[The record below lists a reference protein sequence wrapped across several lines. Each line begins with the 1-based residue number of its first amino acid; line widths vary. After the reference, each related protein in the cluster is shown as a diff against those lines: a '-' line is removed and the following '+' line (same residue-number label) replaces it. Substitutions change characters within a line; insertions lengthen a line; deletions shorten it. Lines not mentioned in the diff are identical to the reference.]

1 MAHISLARY
10 IYYTEVMHIFSH
22 TDPSLP
28 FTRDRLYLPLK
39 AAASPCPMGS
49 DLKGVMTGALKMI
62 FVKIGPQLTSL
73 F

>member
-10 IYYTEVMHIFSH
+10 IYYTEVIYFLTLTLASH
-22 TDPSLP
+22 SQGTAYICHLKRLP
-28 FTRDRLYLPLK
+28 
-39 AAASPCPMGS
+39 SPCPMGS